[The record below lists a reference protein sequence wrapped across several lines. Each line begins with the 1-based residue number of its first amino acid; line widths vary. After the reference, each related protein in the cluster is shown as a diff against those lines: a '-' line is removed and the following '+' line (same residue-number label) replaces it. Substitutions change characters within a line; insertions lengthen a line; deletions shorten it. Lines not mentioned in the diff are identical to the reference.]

1 MGIIQIFCTAN
12 QVIEDLKLRGFEDAT
27 LMDRI
32 KEASDA
38 IRRKGGLFLP
48 VTETRKFGV
57 PSERV
62 HDPFFVDHLL
72 AVTGT
77 ITNDG
82 TAVTDYILRPLNKCW
97 ENGPYIEIYS
107 SGIVWADD
115 DGIVIPGRWGKYEEY
130 ADLGVTVT
138 QATAAVSSLV
148 VTNGSLLSPGMVVKI
163 EDEQEFVTEGIG
175 SKKSPAATAATS
187 KVNGT
192 IDENDATITVDSG
205 AEFNAG
211 EVIQIDVEDMKIL
224 KINGNFMAVERG
236 WNGTIPALHAND
248 SAIGVYRTFTVVRG
262 VNGTTAAAHSAKAA
276 YQCVVPESVNYLCR
290 QIAVLMRMK
299 AETGFTGMSGNAE
312 GGQGR
317 YYSEFPPNQIKTVLA
332 PFNVWES

>member
-1 MGIIQIFCTAN
+1 MGIVQIFCTAN
-12 QVIEDLKLRGFEDAT
+12 QVIDDLKLRGFEDAT

-48 VTETRKFGV
+48 VTETRKYGV
-57 PSERV
+57 DSARV
-62 HDPFFVDHLL
+62 NDPFYVDHLL
-72 AVTGT
+72 AVTS

-82 TAVTDYILRPLNKCW
+82 TAVTDYILKPLNKCW
-97 ENGPYIEIYS
+97 ENGPYIQVYS
-107 SGIVWADD
+107 DACTWADD
-115 DGIVIPGRWGKYEEY
+115 DDIEIMGRWGKYEEY

-138 QATAAVSSLV
+138 QATAVITSLV

-163 EDEQEFVTEGIG
+163 EDEQEYVTEGIG
-175 SKKSPAATAATS
+175 SKQSPAATAATS
-187 KVNGT
+187 KVDGT
-192 IDENDATITVDSG
+192 IDENDVSITVDSG
-205 AEFNAG
+205 AEFNVG

-224 KINGNFMAVERG
+224 KINGNMLWVERG
-236 WNGTIPALHAND
+236 WNGTVPALHAND
-248 SAIGVYRTFTVVRG
+248 EGIGVYRTFTVVRG
-262 VNGTTAAAHSAKAA
+262 VNGTTAAVHTAQTV
-276 YQCVVPESVNYLCR
+276 YQCMIPESVNYLCR
-290 QIAVLMRMK
+290 QIAALMRMK
-299 AETGFTGMSGNAE
+299 AASGFTGMTGNAE

>member
-1 MGIIQIFCTAN
+1 MPIVQIYCTAN
-12 QVIEDLKLRGFEDAT
+12 QVIEDLKLRGFEDST

-32 KEASDA
+32 REASDT

-62 HDPFFVDHLL
+62 NDPFYVDHLL

-82 TAVTDYILRPLNKCW
+82 SAVTDYILKPLNKCW
-97 ENGPYIEIYS
+97 ENGPYIEIYADGVS
-107 SGIVWADD
+107 WADD
-115 DGIVIPGRWGKYEEY
+115 DGIEVPGRWGKYDENVS
-130 ADLGVTVT
+130 LGLTAT
-138 QATAAVSSLV
+138 QATAVITSLV
-148 VTNGSLLSPGMVVKI
+148 VTNGSLISPGMVVKI
-163 EDEQEFVTEGIG
+163 EDEQEYVTEGIG
-175 SKKSPAATAATS
+175 SKNSPAGTAATS
-187 KVNGT
+187 LVNGS
-192 IDENDATITVDSG
+192 IDENDATITVDNG
-205 AEFNAG
+205 AEFYAG

-224 KINGNFMAVERG
+224 KINGNTMYVERG
-236 WNGTIPALHAND
+236 WNGTVPALHAND

-262 VNGTTAAAHSAKAA
+262 VNGTTAAIHSSKTV
-276 YQCVVPESVNYLCR
+276 YQCMVPESVNYLCR

-299 AETGFTGMSGNAE
+299 AESGFTGLTGNSE

-317 YYSEFPPNQIKTVLA
+317 YFSEFPPNQIKTVLA